1 MNLNNIFEF
10 LIDLRFNNNRPW
22 FKENSQRFQST
33 KTVFEEFINLLILEV
48 KKIDNSIDDIKAKDC
63 IYRIYRDVRFSK
75 NKEPYKTSYGAFV
88 SKGGKNSKYA
98 GYYIHF
104 EPDSSLICCGV
115 YQPNPILLKAIR
127 TEIYN
132 NPSEYKKILSLI
144 KNNGY
149 FTDFYGDRLKSAPRG
164 FSKNFTDID
173 LLKNKHFVIAYK
185 IDNDFWFKENHR
197 ERIIEIIKTQKLY
210 ADYINQIVDKIERI

>member
-1 MNLNNIFEF
+1 MNLKNIFEF

-22 FKENSQRFQST
+22 FKESVQRFQST
-33 KTVFEEFINLLILEV
+33 KTDFEQFIDTVIP
-48 KKIDNSIDDIKAKDC
+48 KIRKIDNSINDIKAKDC

-88 SKGGKNSKYA
+88 SKDGKKSHHA

-104 EPDSSLICCGV
+104 EPDASLICCGV
-115 YQPNPILLKAIR
+115 YQPNPTLLKAIR

-132 NPSEYKKILSLI
+132 NPNEYKNILATI
-144 KNNGY
+144 KKRNY
-149 FTDFYGDRLKSAPRG
+149 FTHFYGDTLKSAPRG
-164 FSKNFTDID
+164 FSKNFPDID

-185 IDNDFWFKENHR
+185 IDNEFWFEENLI
-197 ERIIEIIKTQKLY
+197 ESIEKVIKAQKKYADFINRIIEKMEGK
-210 ADYINQIVDKIERI
+210 